1 MSNNKQ
7 WIELDEK
14 TFTTM
19 FKEFEKNSENKLKIN
34 LEKSIENLSQ
44 TNVTFSRQSIEDTVN
59 AFQVFISAKLLQ
71 HWNKNDMPPSK
82 ATIEIEVKIES

>member
-1 MSNNKQ
+1 MSKDKN
-7 WIELDEK
+7 WIDLNDQ

-19 FKEFEKNSENKLKIN
+19 FKEFEKNPENKLKIN

-44 TNVTFSRQSIEDTVN
+44 TNVTLSRKSIEDTVN
-59 AFQVFISAKLLQ
+59 AIQVFISAKLLQ

-82 ATIEIEVKIES
+82 AIIEIEVKIES

>member
-1 MSNNKQ
+1 MSKDKN
-7 WIELDEK
+7 WIDLNDQ

-19 FKEFEKNSENKLKIN
+19 FKEFEKNPENKLKIN

-44 TNVTFSRQSIEDTVN
+44 TNVTLSRKSIEDTVN
-59 AFQVFISAKLLQ
+59 AIQVFISAKLLQ

>member
-1 MSNNKQ
+1 MSDNKQ
-7 WIELDEK
+7 WIELDER